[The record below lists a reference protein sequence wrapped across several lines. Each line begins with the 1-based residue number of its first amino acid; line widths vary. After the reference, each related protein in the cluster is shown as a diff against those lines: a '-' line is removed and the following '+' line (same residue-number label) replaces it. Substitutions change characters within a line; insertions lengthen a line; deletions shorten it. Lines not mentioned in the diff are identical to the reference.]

1 MTVLETRFDP
11 QVHGFLFFEEAFEE
25 GLELSLPY
33 EGKLSLGKLVRGLA
47 AGMTFAALDRF
58 HADGFFPLDRAS
70 EAVRVWLQHRQADAL
85 PPQTVLDLLQL
96 RLMEAPARRAA
107 LWRRATGM
115 VRRSIARGEPLA
127 LALVG
132 VETCD
137 FGVLRAC
144 ESLAE
149 KELRWWIYL
158 PTLPGQEI
166 PVQVRLTPDGL
177 EFISSEHRWEGFLML
192 PYHPQPVPAFLHSR
206 GMTGASAEPVEAEPL
221 PSDTLRGQPL
231 DMDRGMEMAA
241 MAMAEPVE
249 AEAVGAAPAEGAPA
263 EVQIRLRWPVDSRRI
278 NQYFGENPATYKPF
292 GLPGHEGLDLYA
304 PDGANI
310 YAAADGMVEMA
321 GHPSGHPYGLQIRL
335 RHEVSGKVFRTIY
348 AHLSKVLVR
357 QNDAVKAGDLIALA
371 DNTGN
376 SFGSHLHLTLK
387 IEGAKTPGY
396 PAEIV
401 DPLPYLEQVPPPPSA
416 PVEPLPP
423 ESGIEVFTTAPL
435 NLREAPHTTAGI
447 RAGIPAGERLMTLGD
462 PVQIQDRI
470 GREGQWL
477 QVRTAGGTAGWVAAW
492 FVQRVDQ
499 TLPPS
504 DVVAYPVG
512 AVNLRAGPGTGFD
525 VLAALQPTDALTV
538 LGNSDLVRA
547 KIGRQGEWL
556 QVQTAQGMRGFVAA
570 WLVHLTGQSP
580 APCGVVVY
588 PVGALNVR
596 ARPALDANVL
606 VVASPGDA
614 LEVLGDRVEA
624 QAKVG
629 KQGEWLN
636 VRTPQKFV
644 GYVAAWLVAAQKPAS
659 PATPAETLLLKA
671 SVDLNLRAQ
680 PTLNAPRVG
689 GIRTGETFR
698 VLETDLTAAGAKVG
712 KTGEW
717 IYGENPQGV
726 RGWAAAWFL
735 IPREL

>member
-1 MTVLETRFDP
+1 MSVLETRFDP
-11 QVHGFLFFEEAFEE
+11 LVHGFLFFEPSEE
-25 GLELSLPY
+25 TLELPLPY
-33 EGKLSLGKLVRGLA
+33 GGRLSLEKLVHGLA

-58 HADGFFPLDRAS
+58 HAGVFFPLDQPSTAL
-70 EAVRVWLQHRQADAL
+70 RVWLRDRQADCL
-85 PPQTVLDLLQL
+85 TPQTVLEMLQL
-96 RLMEAPARRAA
+96 RLMEPSARRAL
-107 LWRRATGM
+107 LWRRASGT
-115 VRRSIARGEPLA
+115 VRRQMERGNPLA

-137 FGVLRAC
+137 FGVLMAYERRTDR
-144 ESLAE
+144 
-149 KELRWWIYL
+149 ELRWRVYNPAL
-158 PTLPGQEI
+158 PDETLHLTVEALEEGI
-166 PVQVRLTPDGL
+166 RLTAG
-177 EFISSEHRWEGFLML
+177 ERRWDGFLVL
-192 PYHPQPVPAFLHSR
+192 PYHPQPVPAFLQTR
-206 GMTGASAEPVEAEPL
+206 PAGFARASAEAVSEPAETGAAFEALEARAALAEPMPEGVEGAGVL
-221 PSDTLRGQPL
+221 
-231 DMDRGMEMAA
+231 
-241 MAMAEPVE
+241 AEP
-249 AEAVGAAPAEGAPA
+249 AGAH
-263 EVQIRLRWPVDSRRI
+263 IRLRWPVDSHRI

-310 YAAADGMVEMA
+310 YAAADGVVEMA

-335 RHEVSGKVFRTIY
+335 RHEVNGRVFRTIY
-348 AHLSKVLVR
+348 AHLSKILVR
-357 QNDAVKAGDLIALA
+357 QNDSVKAGDLIGLA

-387 IEGAKTPGY
+387 IEGARTPGY

-401 DPLPYLEQVPPPPSA
+401 DPLPYLEQATPPPPA
-416 PVEPLPP
+416 PTPVEPLPP

-435 NLREAPHTTAGI
+435 NLREQPNTQANV

-462 PVQIQDRI
+462 PAQIQARV
-470 GREGQWL
+470 GKEGQWL
-477 QVRTAGGTAGWVAAW
+477 QVRTAGGTTGWVAAW
-492 FVQRVDQ
+492 YVQRVDQ
-499 TLPPS
+499 TQPPS
-504 DVVAYPVG
+504 DVVVYPVG
-512 AVNLRAGPGTGFD
+512 AVNLRSGPGTGFD
-525 VLAALQPTDALTV
+525 VIATLQPTDALTV
-538 LGNSDLVRA
+538 LGTGDLARA
-547 KIGRQGEWL
+547 KIGKQGEWL
-556 QVQTAQGMRGFVAA
+556 QVQTAQGQRGYVAA
-570 WLVHLTGQSP
+570 WLVHLTGQAP
-580 APCGVVVY
+580 APTGLVVY
-588 PVGALNVR
+588 PLGALNVR

-606 VVASPGDA
+606 AVAVAGEA
-614 LEVLGDRVEA
+614 LEVLGDRAEA
-624 QAKVG
+624 QAKLG

-644 GYVAAWLVAAQKPAS
+644 GYVASWLVVAQKPTQPTA
-659 PATPAETLLLKA
+659 PETLLLKA

-735 IPREL
+735 IPKEP

>member
-11 QVHGFLFFEEAFEE
+11 QVHGFLFFEEEIEE
-25 GLELSLPY
+25 GRELFLPY
-33 EGKLSLGKLVRGLA
+33 ESKLILGKLVRGLA

-58 HADGFFPLDRAS
+58 YADGFFPLDQSNQAI
-70 EAVRVWLQHRQADAL
+70 RVWLHHRQADAL
-85 PPQTVLDLLQL
+85 TPQIVLEILQL
-96 RLMEAPARRAA
+96 RLMEAPARQAA
-107 LWRRATGM
+107 LWRRATST
-115 VRRSIARGEPLA
+115 VRRHIARGMPLA

-132 VETCD
+132 MESCD
-137 FGVLRAC
+137 FGVLTAYER
-144 ESLAE
+144 LAE
-149 KELRWWIYL
+149 KELRWTVYL
-158 PTLPGQEI
+158 PTLPGEAI
-166 PVQVRLTPDGL
+166 AVQVRSTPDGL
-177 EFISSEHRWEGFLML
+177 ELISPDHRWEGFLIL
-192 PYHPQPVPAFLHSR
+192 PYHAQPVPAFLHPH
-206 GMTGASAEPVEAEPL
+206 GMGGAELRTMAAPPEAREMMAMALAEPVGAEAAEAE
-221 PSDTLRGQPL
+221 T
-231 DMDRGMEMAA
+231 
-241 MAMAEPVE
+241 
-249 AEAVGAAPAEGAPA
+249 AEGAPA
-263 EVQIRLRWPVDSRRI
+263 EAQIRLRWPVDSRRI

-310 YAAADGMVEMA
+310 YAAADGVVEMA

-335 RHEVSGKVFRTIY
+335 RHEVNGRVFRTIY
-348 AHLSKVLVR
+348 AHLSKILVR

-401 DPLPYLEQVPPPPSA
+401 DPLPYLEQEPAPPPA
-416 PVEPLPP
+416 PAEPLPP

-435 NLREAPHTTAGI
+435 NLRAAPDTGADI

-462 PVQIQDRI
+462 PAQIQARI

-492 FVQRVDQ
+492 FVQRVDH

-504 DVVAYPVG
+504 DVVVYPVG

-525 VLAALQPTDALTV
+525 VLATLSPTDALTV

-547 KIGRQGEWL
+547 KIGKQGEWL
-556 QVQTAQGMRGFVAA
+556 QVQTAQGVRGFVAA
-570 WLVHLTGQSP
+570 WLVHLTGQAP
-580 APCGVVVY
+580 APSGVVVY

-606 VVASPGDA
+606 VVVSAGDA
-614 LEVLGDRVEA
+614 LEVLGDRAEA

-629 KQGEWLN
+629 KPGEWLN

-644 GYVAAWLVAAQKPAS
+644 GYVAAWLVVAQKPTQPLS
-659 PATPAETLLLKA
+659 PPETLLLKA

-698 VLETDLTAAGAKVG
+698 VLETDLTAAGARVG

-735 IPREL
+735 APKDL